1 MILRTFNCTIVNQ
14 IKSSKKTYGK
24 IENKKSAVITDENYF
39 PIIFRPSAVVFAREI
54 CARSLVVVLKPRM
67 SRNFLGGF
75 YQLGDQMCVHF
86 H

>member
-39 PIIFRPSAVVFAREI
+39 QIIFRPSAVVFAWEQ
-54 CARSLVVVLKPRM
+54 M
-67 SRNFLGGF
+67 S
-75 YQLGDQMCVHF
+75 DCVTAALHF
-86 H
+86 